1 MSAISNSQSLKS
13 VSLKLTRGN
22 RDPATIGAAESG
34 GSAERDSQKHGSSAT
49 MQKPP
54 QLPGESAHSLP
65 DAATLI
71 DTLPLSPELDCAQE
85 DQEDIER
92 SEAQASSAAALQV
105 LAEVIEFAQR
115 EKISDLQL
123 QSGRHIYANGG
134 GSTRPYEKW
143 GKLSA
148 ADLNVMLDV
157 FYDHRTLFDGL
168 VSEGGAAHLL
178 QSPSRSRRSSFT

>member
-22 RDPATIGAAESG
+22 RDPATIGAAESE
-34 GSAERDSQKHGSSAT
+34 GSTERDSNEHHLSGTIQ
-49 MQKPP
+49 QPP
-54 QLPGESAHSLP
+54 PLPGRSGDTSS
-65 DAATLI
+65 DAATLV
-71 DTLPLSPELDCAQE
+71 DTFPLSPELDCAEE
-85 DQEDIER
+85 DQEDIEF

-134 GSTRPYEKW
+134 GSTLPYEKW

-148 ADLNVMLDV
+148 ADLNGMLDV

-168 VSEGGAAHLL
+168 ECEGGAAHLL